1 MGKISDGY
9 VCNSKCFSKRIIFLK
24 AELTILRKNLTLTL
38 FTIIVIS
45 LITVQ
50 AAAQSGS
57 SLQKIQNTNI
67 DTKLVTKLDDKYKSL
82 QKNINA
88 KTTDALKSFQKKE
101 AKLKKKLQSVD
112 STKAKELFGQSEQ
125 FYKGLQNKLTTTN
138 NKLTKLGH
146 YFPGLD
152 SLQTATKFLQQAG
165 NRLNNFSPDK
175 QNQLNQLS
183 SSLNSVQGS
192 MQSATEISQLL
203 NQRQQQL
210 QSALQQFGLS
220 KDLLGMNKQVYYY
233 QQQLNDYK
241 ATLNDEQKLE
251 QKALSIVRELPA
263 FKDFMAKNSILA
275 QLFPMPQNLGTAQ
288 ALAGLQTRSSV
299 TQQLQQQLGSA
310 TNPQA
315 YMQQQMQAAQTQ
327 LNQLKDKIN
336 QLGGGSS
343 DIVMPDFKPNT
354 QKTKSFLKR
363 IEYGFNIQSQK
374 TNSLLPTTSDI
385 AITLG
390 YKLSDKA
397 TVGTGASYK
406 LGWGNGLNHISMSNQ
421 GIGLRS
427 YMDIKLKGSIWITG
441 GYEQNWLP
449 QLATA
454 LDSVNVHPSGWGKG
468 WQTSGLIG
476 ITKKYKIG
484 KKTSNLQ
491 LLWDFL
497 SYRQIPMTPAL
508 KFRVGYQF

>member
-1 MGKISDGY
+1 MRS
-9 VCNSKCFSKRIIFLK
+9 
-24 AELTILRKNLTLTL
+24 NLTLTL
-38 FTIIVIS
+38 IATIVIF
-45 LITVQ
+45 LITIH
-50 AAAQSGS
+50 AKAQSDTS
-57 SLQKIQNTNI
+57 IHKIQNTAANI
-67 DTKLVTKLDDKYKSL
+67 DIKLVGKLDDKYKSL
-82 QKNINA
+82 QKKITS
-88 KTTDALKSFQKKE
+88 KTTDALKGFQKKE
-101 AKLKKKLQSVD
+101 ARLKKKLQSLD
-112 STKAKELFGQSEQ
+112 STRAKELFGQSEQ
-125 FYKGLQNKLTTTN
+125 FYKGLQNKLTSTN
-138 NKLTKLGH
+138 NKLTKLSH

-152 SLQTATKFLQQAG
+152 SLQTATKFLQKAG
-165 NRLNNFSPDK
+165 SSLNNFSPDK
-175 QNQLNQLS
+175 LNQLNQLS

-192 MQSATEISQLL
+192 MQSATEINQLL

-220 KDLLGMNKQVYYY
+220 KELLGMNKQVYYY
-233 QQQLNDYK
+233 QQQLNEYK

-251 QKALSIVRELPA
+251 QKVMSLVRELPG
-263 FKDFMAKNSILA
+263 FKDFMSKNSILA

-299 TQQLQQQLGSA
+299 TQQLQQQLGTG

-327 LNQLKDKIN
+327 LNQLKDKVN

-343 DIVMPDFKPNT
+343 DMVMPDFKPNT

-374 TNSLLPTTSDI
+374 TNSLLPTTSDL

-484 KKTSNLQ
+484 KKTGNMQ